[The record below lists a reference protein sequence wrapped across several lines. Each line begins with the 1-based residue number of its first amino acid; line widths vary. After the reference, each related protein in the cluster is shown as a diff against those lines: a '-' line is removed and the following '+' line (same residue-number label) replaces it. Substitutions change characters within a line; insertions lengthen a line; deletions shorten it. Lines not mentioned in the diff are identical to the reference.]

1 MIRGGF
7 DIGLL
12 VDCLIES
19 NPVLLTQDWSV
30 IFKLQAA
37 YTENLFPCWQSLH
50 IHMQIS
56 VYKD

>member
-30 IFKLQAA
+30 VFKLRAA
-37 YTENLFPCWQSLH
+37 YTENLFPC
-50 IHMQIS
+50 
-56 VYKD
+56 